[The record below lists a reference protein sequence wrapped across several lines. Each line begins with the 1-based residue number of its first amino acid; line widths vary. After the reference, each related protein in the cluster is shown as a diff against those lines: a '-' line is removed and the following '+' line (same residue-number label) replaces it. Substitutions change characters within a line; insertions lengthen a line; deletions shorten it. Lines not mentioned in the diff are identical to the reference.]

1 MSENKAKGKSKEEKR
16 NGASGSGKLPV
27 LAGDRKGAQELFPI
41 ERLMAAQ
48 RPFPAEG
55 RLLKKSG
62 EGVKKQWAKKLRGAK
77 LRERKRRLGTKNRF
91 LRSEPL
97 PAAEGW
103 QKREKVERETSHAAV
118 QDAFLLSKSLW
129 EEDRIGQEDPYRQEN
144 WFRQEDQ
151 FQKKDE
157 ASARLGRKGWQRENG
172 QLGIATF
179 LAIAGMALLFMGFWY
194 APEGE
199 IHHSVLIGFGEVSTF
214 AGALFGVDYSY
225 KYRYGK
231 KEE

>member
-16 NGASGSGKLPV
+16 NGASGSGKPAV
-27 LAGDRKGAQELFPI
+27 LAGDRKEAQELFPI

-48 RPFPAEG
+48 RPFPPEG

-62 EGVKKQWAKKLRGAK
+62 EGVKKQWVKKLRRAK
-77 LRERKRRLGTKNRF
+77 QRERKRRLGTKNRF

-97 PAAEGW
+97 PAEEGW

-118 QDAFLLSKSLW
+118 QDAFLLSKSQW
-129 EEDRIGQEDPYRQEN
+129 EEDPYRKEN
-144 WFRQEDQ
+144 WFRKEDQ

-157 ASARLGRKGWQRENG
+157 ASARLGRKGWKRENG

-179 LAIAGMALLFMGFWY
+179 LAVAGMALLFMGFWY